1 MPGQVTGNIGDQDVR
16 LENAATESTLQ
27 MLVATMEKLAKAQG
41 IKGKD
46 YTKELNYLKQKQV
59 LDSKNL
65 KASDKQNKSL
75 DKVNK
80 NLDNFSHSLGK
91 TIGALGQMSSIIAGK
106 FTKIFSD
113 STPTIEGAL
122 NQIPLVGGVLG
133 ALGGIVD
140 QNIKTFR
147 TLAASGIDLGDSI
160 YAAQTAAARAGIPL
174 ETFSRVVSENSQALA
189 RFGGTAG
196 DGAQKFANIVGKLD
210 KKELARLGMSMDEI
224 AENTASYI
232 EIQSRTGRLAQMSQ
246 AELTQGANKYNLEL
260 DRLSRATGINR
271 KALDEANQAVA
282 RDARMRTALSKLE
295 PEERAKV
302 IARIKQLEEAG
313 ATEAADGL
321 KDLIATGGVAVTE
334 NARNLVLANKDFA
347 DSASAIAKGQ
357 KGASTQLDGAIRSTA
372 NASASMSD
380 GAAQN
385 ATTLRTMGVT
395 TAGYITKTFQGL
407 ENVGE
412 DYEKATKEQN
422 KAKESEAK
430 KIAEADQQL
439 TQMINTLKTALLP
452 LLEAFTKI
460 LVNILPPIT
469 KLVEFFAGLP
479 GTVQTAM
486 LGVAAAIYVAF
497 KTGLISKM
505 SGLDGVGGGAGGAAG
520 GKGGAGKGG
529 KFGKLAGGVKGLG
542 LGAIGS
548 VGGSMLADSLGRDT
562 TSGGLAAA
570 GGTAAGFAGT
580 GAMIGSVVP
589 GIGTAIGGAIGGVVG
604 GAYGLYEN
612 RNAIFGSPRSPGGG
626 RPPNGANVPSAAV
639 ETASTTS
646 ATPAA
651 PIPTNTT
658 DPMTALSSMNA
669 KLDQLNSTMLSLLN
683 IQIKAARD
691 MSRTAQN
698 TVYASGVV

>member
-1 MPGQVTGNIGDQDVR
+1 M
-16 LENAATESTLQ
+16 
-27 MLVATMEKLAKAQG
+27 
-41 IKGKD
+41 
-46 YTKELNYLKQKQV
+46 
-59 LDSKNL
+59 
-65 KASDKQNKSL
+65 
-75 DKVNK
+75 
-80 NLDNFSHSLGK
+80 
-91 TIGALGQMSSIIAGK
+91 
-106 FTKIFSD
+106 
-113 STPTIEGAL
+113 
-122 NQIPLVGGVLG
+122 
-133 ALGGIVD
+133 
-140 QNIKTFR
+140 
-147 TLAASGIDLGDSI
+147 
-160 YAAQTAAARAGIPL
+160 
-174 ETFSRVVSENSQALA
+174 
-189 RFGGTAG
+189 
-196 DGAQKFANIVGKLD
+196 
-210 KKELARLGMSMDEI
+210 
-224 AENTASYI
+224 
-232 EIQSRTGRLAQMSQ
+232 
-246 AELTQGANKYNLEL
+246 
-260 DRLSRATGINR
+260 
-271 KALDEANQAVA
+271 
-282 RDARMRTALSKLE
+282 
-295 PEERAKV
+295 
-302 IARIKQLEEAG
+302 
-313 ATEAADGL
+313 
-321 KDLIATGGVAVTE
+321 
-334 NARNLVLANKDFA
+334 LANKDFA

-357 KGASTQLDGAIRSTA
+357 KGASAQLDGAIRSTA

-505 SGLDGVGGGAGGAAG
+505 SGLDGVGAGGAGSG
-520 GKGGAGKGG
+520 GGGSGKGG